1 MGDGKLSVVIVNR
14 NRADL
19 LRRCL
24 LSLQEQTLPADE
36 ILVVDNA
43 STDSSRTIA
52 KEFASR
58 GVRWIGLDRNLG
70 FAAANNRGFEQS
82 RGRFVALLNN
92 DARADPRWLEFL
104 VQPLLDS
111 RRVGMCA
118 SKILLSDSGRIDK
131 AGHLIFPDG
140 QNRGRGSG
148 EPDRGQFDRFGDCLF
163 PDGCAAVFRRR
174 VLRQTGGFDEDFFAY
189 GDDADLGLRAR
200 LLGWEC
206 RYVPQAVVYHEHSA
220 TSGAYS
226 MQKIY
231 WVERNRLWL
240 AVKTFPLFLLLLN
253 PFLTAYRWGWNGLA
267 ALLGRGAAGHFRR
280 RVSWLGLLKTWARAY
295 RDGLKGVP
303 RMWRKRAQI
312 RRGRQIS
319 GIDFVRL
326 LLRHR
331 ISARTLSFRDHYRDG
346 QPGSRPAS

>member
-1 MGDGKLSVVIVNR
+1 MGDGNLSVVIVNR
-14 NRADL
+14 NRAEL
-19 LRRCL
+19 LRQCL
-24 LSLQEQTLPADE
+24 LSLQGQTLPADE

-43 STDSSRTIA
+43 STDSSLTIA
-52 KEFASR
+52 KEFAPQ
-58 GVRWIGLDRNLG
+58 GVRWIGLDRNFG
-70 FAAANNRGFEQS
+70 FAGANNRGFEQS

-92 DARADPRWLEFL
+92 DAQADPRWLEFL
-104 VQPLLDS
+104 VRPLWDS
-111 RRVGMCA
+111 ARVGMCA

-148 EPDRGQFDRFGDCLF
+148 EVDRGQFDQIRDCLF
-163 PDGCAAVFRRR
+163 PDGCAAIFRRR
-174 VLRQTGGFDEDFFAY
+174 VLQQTGGFDEDFFAY

-206 RYVPQAVVYHEHSA
+206 RFVPQAVVYHQHSA
-220 TSGAYS
+220 TSGPYS

-240 AVKTFPLFLLLLN
+240 AVKTFPFLLLLLN

-267 ALLGRGAAGHFRR
+267 ALLGQGAAGHFRR
-280 RVSWLGLLKTWARAY
+280 RVSWWGLLKTWARAY

-303 RMWRKRAQI
+303 RMWRKRA
-312 RRGRQIS
+312 RLKSSKQIS
-319 GIDFVRL
+319 AIDFVRL

-331 ISARTLSFRDHYRDG
+331 ISARTLSFRDQYSERR
-346 QPGSRPAS
+346 RP